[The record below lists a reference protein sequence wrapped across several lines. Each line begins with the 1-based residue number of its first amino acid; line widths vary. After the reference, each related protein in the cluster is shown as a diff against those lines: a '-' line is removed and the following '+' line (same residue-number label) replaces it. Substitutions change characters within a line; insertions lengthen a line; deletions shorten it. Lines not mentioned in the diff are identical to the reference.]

1 MDTEKEVKVK
11 RRHKA
16 YMKLNIMTLFFVGV
30 SFISITLAW
39 FAYSGLITARTEVN
53 VKAWHIEFN
62 KNGTPV
68 SNELTI
74 RLNDISPGMETM
86 EEVIDI
92 KNQGDTAAA
101 VSYEIT
107 SARILETTLD
117 GTEQEILKDKLSHDY
132 PFHIDMSLSD
142 NFIRAHDGT
151 GNFKIA
157 VSWPFESDNDKADSE
172 WGNKAYDFQ
181 LAESQKEES
190 ERRYAIK
197 LEISLKAVQY
207 IDEIDAIDHEFRTGN
222 IVLYDVKNNVE
233 CNAISPS
240 CLKTYVI
247 DRDSRMS
254 DTSVHLLPELQS
266 TYITGTA
273 NDYETKLKELTKNWT
288 VKNEGL
294 KVEDIIPIIS
304 NDITNSLLMRPKLSN
319 EAIGYLNKEERIT
332 SQINKAITYNG
343 GFRFVNDNYPYFS
356 TTKCYWL
363 NTNYNDTKH
372 FALKKIDETYS
383 KVYGQVKQEGETSVE
398 CSIVPVIEVAKDK
411 LR

>member
-101 VSYEIT
+101 VTYEIT

-117 GTEQEILKDKLSHDY
+117 GTEQEELKDKLSHDY

-151 GNFKIA
+151 GSFKIA
-157 VSWPFESDNDKADSE
+157 VSWPFESDNDEEDSK
-172 WGNKAYDFQ
+172 WGMDAYDFQ
-181 LAESQKEES
+181 LAESQKEEA

-207 IDEIDAIDHEFRTGN
+207 IDEVDAIDHDFRTGN
-222 IVLYDVKNNVE
+222 IVLYDVKNNE
-233 CNAISPS
+233 KCNAISPT

-266 TYITGTA
+266 TYVTGKA
-273 NDYETKLKELTKNWT
+273 DQYETKLQELTTNWT
-288 VKNEGL
+288 VKKEGL
-294 KVEDIIPIIS
+294 KAEDILPIIS
-304 NDITNSLLMRPKLSN
+304 NDITSSILMRPKLSN
-319 EAIGYLNKEERIT
+319 EAIGYLNYGTRT
-332 SQINKAITYNG
+332 TAQINKAISYG
-343 GFRFVNDNYPYFS
+343 GSFRFINEEYPYFS
-356 TTKCYWL
+356 STKCYWL
-363 NTNYNDTKH
+363 NTNYKDNKQ

-383 KVYGQVKQEGETSVE
+383 KVYGEDKTTE